1 MLEVRA
7 LELLCSR
14 LCHDLVSPIGAINNG
29 VELMEEMGREMM
41 TDAMALVSQS
51 GHRAAA
57 LLRLFRLAYG
67 AAGAQPSFGLA
78 ETREVAEA
86 YMAATKTELN
96 WQVGPAEP
104 ADTLPP
110 GTAKTLLNALVLA
123 EETLTHGG
131 TITVSV
137 DGGGQPGSI
146 AITASGRVASLSDEA
161 AAALAGRTP
170 AEELTPRSVHAYAT
184 GLFARHYN
192 IPLTLDQ
199 DGEGQLKV
207 TLRLP
212 F

>member
-57 LLRLFRLAYG
+57 LLRLFR
-67 AAGAQPSFGLA
+67 QPSFGLA
-78 ETREVAEA
+78 EAHEVADA
-86 YMAATKTELN
+86 YMAATKAELN
-96 WQVGPAEP
+96 WRVAPSEP
-104 ADTLPP
+104 ADTLPA

-123 EETLTHGG
+123 EETLIHGG
-131 TITVSV
+131 TITVAG
-137 DGGGQPGSI
+137 DGEGQRGRI
-146 AITASGRVASLSDEA
+146 VLTANGRVASLSDEA

-184 GLFARHYN
+184 GLCARHYN

-199 DGEGQLKV
+199 DSEGQLKV

>member
-1 MLEVRA
+1 
-7 LELLCSR
+7 
-14 LCHDLVSPIGAINNG
+14 
-29 VELMEEMGREMM
+29 
-41 TDAMALVSQS
+41 
-51 GHRAAA
+51 
-57 LLRLFRLAYG
+57 
-67 AAGAQPSFGLA
+67 
-78 ETREVAEA
+78 
-86 YMAATKTELN
+86 MAATKTELN
-96 WQVGPAEP
+96 WLMGPAEP
-104 ADTLPP
+104 SDTLPP

-137 DGGGQPGSI
+137 DGGGRPGSI
-146 AITASGRVASLSDEA
+146 AVTASGRVASLSDEA